1 VTTGTEAAVPGN
13 RSMRIM
19 LLGAP
24 GSGKGTQ
31 GQRLATHFGVPHLA
45 SGDLLRAEVRAA
57 TDLGRRVAGYLDS
70 GRLVPDELISD
81 LMLPAALAAAAAGG
95 YILDGF
101 PRSAAQAER
110 ADALLDRSGA
120 GLRHVLFLAVAADEL
135 LDRLLRRAAT
145 SGRTDDTAEVIA
157 DRLRVFED
165 ETRPLIEHYR
175 GLGVLRE
182 VAADQPVDRVTEA
195 ILAALEG

>member
-1 VTTGTEAAVPGN
+1 
-13 RSMRIM
+13 MM

-31 GQRLATHFGVPHLA
+31 GERLAGYFRVPHLA

-57 TDLGRRVAGYLDS
+57 TELGRRVAGFLDS

-81 LMLPAALAAAAAGG
+81 LMLPAVLDAATTGG

-110 ADALLDRSGA
+110 ADAVLDRSGA
-120 GLRHVLFLAVAADEL
+120 GLEHVLFLAVAPDEL
-135 LDRLLRRAAT
+135 VDRLLRRAAT
-145 SGRTDDTAEVIA
+145 SGRTDDTAEVIG
-157 DRLRVFED
+157 DRLRVFEE
-165 ETRPLIEHYR
+165 ETWPLIEYYR
-175 GLGVLRE
+175 GRGVLRE

-195 ILAALEG
+195 ILAALRG

>member
-1 VTTGTEAAVPGN
+1 MTAGTDAAAPGN
-13 RSMRIM
+13 RPMRIM

-31 GQRLATHFGVPHLA
+31 GQRLAAHFGVPHLA
-45 SGDLLRAEVRAA
+45 SGDLLRDEVRAA
-57 TDLGRRVAGYLDS
+57 TELGRRVAGYLDS

-81 LMLPAALAAAAAGG
+81 LMLPAALDAAAAGG

-110 ADALLDRSGA
+110 ADEVLDRCGA
-120 GLRHVLFLAVAADEL
+120 GLRHVLFLAVRTDEL
-135 LDRLLRRAAT
+135 VERLLQRAAT

-165 ETRPLIEHYR
+165 ETRPLIAHYR
-175 GLGVLRE
+175 DLGVLRE
-182 VAADQPVDRVTEA
+182 VAADQPVNQVTEA
-195 ILAALEG
+195 ILAALAD